1 MAWKN
6 YGHLRLVRGLSM
18 PEFRVL
24 SFLEEE
30 ANLYGIIEALQ
41 SKSIATDCE
50 IAENSVFRILRQ
62 LQNKKFILSRTN
74 RFKSSGEQVSNAYKL
89 DLQRYFPAGE
99 NQGTKIWARI
109 ILELGDGSARIH
121 AEGSEAFYST
131 KTRNLTVWLEGG
143 RELRYFDRMMIKT
156 LLSLGRGFT
165 PKIRYF
171 DFLVKLPPRIRN

>member
-1 MAWKN
+1 
-6 YGHLRLVRGLSM
+6 M

-74 RFKSSGEQVSNAYKL
+74 RFKNSGEQVSNGYKL
-89 DLQRYFPAGE
+89 DLERYFPAGE
-99 NQGTKIWARI
+99 TQGTKIWSRI
-109 ILELGDGSARIH
+109 QRELGDGAAIH
-121 AEGSEAFYST
+121 AEGSQAYYST

-143 RELRYFDRMMIKT
+143 RELRFFDRMMIKT
-156 LLSLGRGFT
+156 LLSLGRTFT